1 MRFLVNFLC
10 RKIKGMN
17 EATKIGR
24 EGGHQG
30 DKMDPTP
37 RKIYISI
44 HTFIENELKRFFFWV

>member
-1 MRFLVNFLC
+1 
-10 RKIKGMN
+10 MN